1 MNSMRLTTALRV
13 MQVKCARGFCNT
25 GFLDNGKCEDSEG
38 PIMSLEEMEKAKA
51 PWGEVTL
58 VGVGRLGLRTAL
70 TLMQAHRGGPKRIN
84 AIDEQK
90 ISPDDLIFRMMGARV
105 GDYKV
110 KFLEKLA
117 GPGYSKEI
125 VGIPKYISDKN
136 LDLIR
141 GDVVC
146 IEMAGGDTLPLTAK
160 IIKHARK
167 NGAST
172 ISTMG
177 VFGIGN
183 VDVHVSDIDDADP
196 LNPIVKYLQKTGIHD
211 HILVGTGKLIR
222 DWEPVIPPVLDRV
235 SLAISSEILKL
246 LEQRK

>member
-1 MNSMRLTTALRV
+1 
-13 MQVKCARGFCNT
+13 
-25 GFLDNGKCEDSEG
+25 
-38 PIMSLEEMEKAKA
+38 MSLEEMEKAKA

-58 VGVGRLGLRTAL
+58 VGLGRLGLRTAL
-70 TLMQAHRGGPKRIN
+70 TLMQAHRGGPKRIT

-90 ISPDDLIFRMMGARV
+90 ISPDDFIFRQLGAKT
-105 GDYKV
+105 GEYKV
-110 KFLEKLA
+110 KFLERLA

-125 VGIPKYISDKN
+125 VGVPKFLSDKN

-160 IIKHARK
+160 IIRHAQAQ
-167 NGAST
+167 GMAT

-177 VFGIGN
+177 VFGVGN
-183 VDVHVSDIDDADP
+183 VAVSVADIDSADP
-196 LNPIVKYLQKTGIHD
+196 LNPIVKTLRKAGIHN
-211 HILVGTGKLIR
+211 HVLVGTGKLIR

-235 SLAISSEILKL
+235 SLAISSEVLRL